1 MSILNV
7 FTGPDIVLLGCDT
20 EADFED
26 GTRANLTKSLVIPHL
41 NAVIGFRGRSFMF
54 LCVVPAFLGHAGTFD
69 ELAIRMPELINQ
81 ASDYC
86 LENLSTPSNE
96 LGANFVLSGYSPD
109 AGHMVTHSFV
119 RLPSGEIKTDLDVRE
134 FISPDFGASE
144 IPKGIRA
151 DKNGMIMLARHQA
164 HLVRER
170 GHTDCQAGG
179 KFLITEIR
187 ARGIFIE
194 AAFDFPPR

>member
-7 FTGPDIVLLGCDT
+7 FTGPDILLLGCDT

-26 GTRANLTKSLVIPHL
+26 GKRANLSKSLVIPHL
-41 NAVIGFRGRSFMF
+41 NAVVGFRGRSFMF
-54 LCVVPAFLGHAGTFD
+54 LCAVPAFLGHAGTFD
-69 ELAIRMPELINQ
+69 ELASQMPKLIKQ

-86 LENLSTPSNE
+86 LENFSTPSDE
-96 LGANFVLSGYSPD
+96 LGANFVLAGYSPG
-109 AGHMVTHSFV
+109 ARRMVTHSFV
-119 RLPSGEIKTDLDVRE
+119 RMPDGEIKTDLDVRE
-134 FISPDFGASE
+134 FISPNFGASE

-151 DKNGMIMLARHQA
+151 DKQGMIALAKHQG

-179 KFLITEIR
+179 TFLITEIR

-194 AAFDFPPR
+194 AAFDFPAR